1 MHRFE
6 RFSNEGSPRRE
17 KYLKLRA
24 KEGGERLARAW
35 VINGIDHAPMARS
48 NGGGCQ
54 GYEREREGKT
64 FGNLLDL
71 AQRIDICSWNVL
83 EAKVSPG
90 KI

>member
-1 MHRFE
+1 M
-6 RFSNEGSPRRE
+6 
-17 KYLKLRA
+17 
-24 KEGGERLARAW
+24 ARAW

-48 NGGGCQ
+48 NGGRRVSRVRK
-54 GYEREREGKT
+54 REREGKT